1 MDAPEKSLTLE
12 AEFLPIVPVARAVDD
27 DGRGLLVNFHQVLP
41 VQGAGA
47 HETPAVSRVARRL

>member
-1 MDAPEKSLTLE
+1 MDAPEESRSLE
-12 AEFLPIVPVARAVDD
+12 MEFLPIVPVAAAVDD
-27 DGRGLLVNFHQVLP
+27 DGRGLVVNFHRVLP